1 MCDVESTHN
10 LRQLNQGLIRKK
22 ILTEKTYARKIYAS
36 LFYKLRSLASF
47 SCVKSRTF
55 ALYVQYPLA
64 APPRNSQG
72 RLENGDARARPNFRD
87 RAHHCLFPSLIF
99 RSCSTSL
106 HQWHGRGGREEDSRC
121 PLLFPVIGSHSFLSF
136 EYFERTKRGETGV
149 RVRECTWR
157 RRRWP
162 LITWTFSRWWK
173 KVRSPFYLFC
183 KLLER
188 IRAFASSSRVC
199 LWLLAAWMKFDCSKL
214 ICCSFTALPL

>member
-1 MCDVESTHN
+1 MPREDFTPVSIWNSTNRKKKMCDVESTHN

-87 RAHHCLFPSLIF
+87 RAHHCLSLPSYSAHAQPRSINDTAAEEGRRTADAHFCFP
-99 RSCSTSL
+99 
-106 HQWHGRGGREEDSRC
+106 
-121 PLLFPVIGSHSFLSF
+121 
-136 EYFERTKRGETGV
+136 
-149 RVRECTWR
+149 
-157 RRRWP
+157 
-162 LITWTFSRWWK
+162 
-173 KVRSPFYLFC
+173 
-183 KLLER
+183 
-188 IRAFASSSRVC
+188 
-199 LWLLAAWMKFDCSKL
+199 
-214 ICCSFTALPL
+214 